1 MFLLPYSVKISP
13 VMQTITQKTYKGLT
27 SVEARERVKQHGLNI
42 RQGVKQKTW
51 YKRLFSIVSEP
62 MILFI
67 LATAAVYYFIGD
79 QLEATILLISII
91 PIIVI
96 EFAQESKTDEAIKI
110 LDKMITEYCMVYR
123 DGRIVKLESRF
134 LVPGDL
140 VYVTAG
146 DKIGA
151 DGYLLNSPGLQ
162 IDESILTGESFSAT
176 KAEINSEVIKEENK
190 VFQGTLVN
198 QGEGYIVVEKTGNDT
213 EYGKLGDLLEK
224 IISLKTPL
232 QKKIHHLVRYVALV
246 AIFFAVFVG
255 LFLAI
260 KNGWTAGLLAG
271 LTVAISLIPEEFPV
285 VFSVFL
291 IMGVWRMTKEKA
303 LIREMA
309 MVELLGSATV
319 ICTDKTGTLTEGKMA
334 LEKIYFSG
342 RLLTLAQAKK
352 HQTDCEHFFKT
363 ALLSLEQIAV
373 DPIELETQR
382 FAKELGVDAQ
392 KFYDEHVLVE
402 DAPFD
407 AKTKLV
413 SHIWKDKSD
422 GYFQYTAGAPESVL
436 KYSNVEASE
445 KKRIEEILEENFSE
459 GLRIVAIGYKETNKD
474 ASVTLNNLKFVGLL
488 VMSDPPREGV
498 KEAIELCQKA
508 GIRIIMITGDNKLTA
523 HSIAEQIKL
532 KHNENIISGSELEKL
547 SPDALYEAVKHHD
560 IFARVLPEQKY
571 LLVEALQKHGEIVA
585 MTGDGVNDAPALKKA
600 NIGIA
605 MGQRG
610 TEVARAASGM
620 VLLNDNFSTIVNAV
634 KEGRRIY
641 DNIRHAF
648 EFLFSFHIPI
658 IGLAAL
664 PLFFGQ
670 NLIFSPIHI
679 IFLEMICD
687 PSAVLGFER
696 EKARKGLM
704 SESPRSVNE
713 PLINPALWKKILLQG
728 FSITA
733 VCFAFYYY
741 FAIYL
746 GQTDLGRTLAF
757 GSLILS
763 QVFLILINRE
773 WEQIKTNKLLLYISL
788 ITAGFLLLAIYTPF
802 LRKIFA
808 LTPLAWTELLLMVAV
823 PFIIAML
830 LKVLRL
836 VRMRINY

>member
-1 MFLLPYSVKISP
+1 
-13 VMQTITQKTYKGLT
+13 MQIITQKSYKGLT
-27 SVEARERVKQHGLNI
+27 STEAREMTKQYGLNI
-42 RQGVKQKTW
+42 RQATKQKTW
-51 YKRLFSIVSEP
+51 YKRLFNIISEP
-62 MILFI
+62 MILLI
-67 LATAAVYYFIGD
+67 LATAVVYYFIGD
-79 QLEATILLISII
+79 QLEATILLLSII
-91 PIIVI
+91 PIIFI
-96 EFAQESKTDEAIKI
+96 QFAHESKTDEAIKV
-110 LDKMITEYCMVYR
+110 LDKMLTEYCMVYR
-123 DGRIVKLESRF
+123 DGQIVKLESKF

-146 DKIGA
+146 DKIAA
-151 DGYLLNSPGLQ
+151 DGYLLNSFGLQ
-162 IDESILTGESFSAT
+162 IDESVLTGESISAI
-176 KAEINSEVIKEENK
+176 KVEVAENARELKDENK

-198 QGEGYIVVEKTGNDT
+198 QGEGYMAVEKTGNNT

-224 IISLKTPL
+224 IISLQTPL
-232 QKKIHHLVRYVALV
+232 QKKIHHLVRYVALL
-246 AIFFAVFVG
+246 AIVSAVFIG
-255 LFLAI
+255 LFLTI
-260 KNGWTAGLLAG
+260 KNGWTNGLLAG
-271 LTVAISLIPEEFPV
+271 LTIAISLIPEEFPV

-291 IMGVWRMTKEKA
+291 IMGVWRLTKEKA
-303 LIREMA
+303 LVREMV

-334 LEKIYFSG
+334 LEKIYFFG
-342 RLLTLAQAKK
+342 QLLTLAQAKMHK
-352 HQTDCEHFFKT
+352 TDFEHFLKI

-382 FAKELGVDAQ
+382 FAKELGIDAQ
-392 KFYDEHVLVE
+392 EFYDEHVLVK

-436 KYSNVEASE
+436 KYSNISAQEKNKVE
-445 KKRIEEILEENFSE
+445 KILEENFAE
-459 GLRIVAIGYKETNKD
+459 GLRIVAISYKEIKKD
-474 ASVTLNNLKFVGLL
+474 EPLTLHNLKFTGLL
-488 VMSDPPREGV
+488 IMSDPPRAGV

-532 KHNENIISGSELEKL
+532 KHNENIISGWELEKL

-571 LLVEALQKHGEIVA
+571 LLVEALQKHGGIVA

-605 MGQRG
+605 MGTRG

-620 VLLNDNFSTIVNAV
+620 VLLDDNFSTIVNAV

-648 EFLFSFHIPI
+648 VFLFSFHIPI
-658 IGLAAL
+658 VGLAIL
-664 PLFFGQ
+664 PLLFGQ

-687 PSAVLGFER
+687 PAAVLGFER

-704 SESPRSVNE
+704 SESPRSINE
-713 PLINPALWKKILLQG
+713 PLINPVLWKKIFLHGL
-728 FSITA
+728 SITA
-733 VCFAFYYY
+733 ISFAFYYY

-746 GQTDLGRTLAF
+746 GQIELGRTLTF

-763 QVFLILINRE
+763 QTFLILVSRE
-773 WEQIKTNKLLLYISL
+773 WYQIKTNKFLLYISL
-788 ITAGFLLLAIYTPF
+788 ITIGFLFLAIYTAF
-802 LRKIFA
+802 LRKVFSLTA
-808 LTPLAWTELLLMVAV
+808 LSWTELLLMIVLPFIVAV
-823 PFIIAML
+823 I
-830 LKVLRL
+830 LKILRL
-836 VRMRINY
+836 IRLNHG

>member
-1 MFLLPYSVKISP
+1 MSIIVG
-13 VMQTITQKTYKGLT
+13 KTYKGLT
-27 SVEARERVKQHGLNI
+27 SAEALERTKQYGLNI
-42 RQGVKQKTW
+42 RRGAKQKTW
-51 YKRLFSIVSEP
+51 HKRLFNIVSEP
-62 MILFI
+62 MILLI
-67 LATAAVYYFIGD
+67 LATAVVYYFIGD

-91 PIIVI
+91 PIIFI

-110 LDKMITEYCMVYR
+110 LDKIITEYCMVYR
-123 DGRIVKLESRF
+123 DGKIVKLESKF

-162 IDESILTGESFSAT
+162 IDESILTGESVSTT
-176 KAEINSEVIKEENK
+176 KVEVGKDVEVVKDENK
-190 VFQGTLVN
+190 VFQGTLVS
-198 QGEGYIVVEKTGNDT
+198 QGEGYIIVEKIGNET

-232 QKKIHHLVRYVALV
+232 QKKIHHLVRCVALT

-255 LFLAI
+255 LFLAV
-260 KNGWTAGLLAG
+260 KNGWTAGLLGG
-271 LTVAISLIPEEFPV
+271 LTIAISLIPEEFPV

-309 MVELLGSATV
+309 IVELLGSATV

-342 RLLTLAQAKK
+342 RLLTLTQAKK
-352 HQTDCEHFFKT
+352 QQADCEHFFKT

-382 FAKELGVDAQ
+382 FARELNIDTQ
-392 KFYDEHVLVE
+392 KFYDEHVLTE

-422 GYFQYTAGAPESVL
+422 GYFQYTAGAPESIL
-436 KYSNVEASE
+436 KYSNISPPE
-445 KKRIEEILEENFSE
+445 KKKIEEILEENFAE
-459 GLRIVAIGYKETNKD
+459 GLRIVAIGYKEIAKD
-474 ASVTLNNLKFVGLL
+474 APVTLNNLKFVGLL
-488 VMSDPPREGV
+488 IMSDPPREGV
-498 KEAIELCQKA
+498 REAIELCQKA

-532 KHNENIISGSELEKL
+532 KHNENIISGPELEKL

-585 MTGDGVNDAPALKKA
+585 MTGDGVNDAPAIKKA

-605 MGQRG
+605 MGRRG

-620 VLLNDNFSTIVNAV
+620 VLLDDNFSTIVNAI
-634 KEGRRIY
+634 KDGRRIY

-648 EFLFSFHIPI
+648 VFLFSFHIPI
-658 IGLAAL
+658 VGLAVL

-704 SESPRSVNE
+704 NESPRSINE
-713 PLINPALWKKILLQG
+713 PLINPALWKKILSQG
-728 FSITA
+728 VSIT
-733 VCFAFYYY
+733 VVSFGFYYY

-757 GSLILS
+757 GSLIFS
-763 QVFLILINRE
+763 QIFLILINRE
-773 WEQIKTNKLLLYISL
+773 WEQIKANKFLLYISL
-788 ITAGFLLLAIYTPF
+788 ITAGFLVLAIYTPF
-802 LRKIFA
+802 LRKVFS
-808 LTPLAWTELLLMVAV
+808 LTPLVLIELLLMAAV
-823 PFIIAML
+823 PFIVAVF
-830 LKVLRL
+830 LKLSRL
-836 VRMRINY
+836 IKIKINY

>member
-1 MFLLPYSVKISP
+1 MP
-13 VMQTITQKTYKGLT
+13 TITQKSYKGLT
-27 SVEARERVKQHGLNI
+27 SAEALERIKQYGLNI
-42 RQGVKQKTW
+42 RRSVKQKTW
-51 YKRLFSIVSEP
+51 HKRLLHIVSEP
-62 MILFI
+62 MILLI
-67 LATAAVYYFIGD
+67 LATAVVYYFIGD
-79 QLEATILLISII
+79 QLEAMIILLSII
-91 PIIVI
+91 PIIFI
-96 EFAQESKTDEAIKI
+96 EFAQESKTNEAIKV
-110 LDKMITEYCMVYR
+110 LDKMLTEYCMVYR
-123 DGRIVKLESRF
+123 DGQIIKLESKF

-151 DGYLLNSPGLQ
+151 DGYLLDSHGLQ
-162 IDESILTGESFSAT
+162 VDESILTGESLSAT
-176 KAEINSEVIKEENK
+176 KAEIAENTGEIKEENK

-198 QGEGYIVVEKTGNDT
+198 QGEGYIIVEKTGNNT

-224 IISLKTPL
+224 IVSLKTPL
-232 QKKIHHLVRYVALV
+232 QEKIRHLVRYVALA

-260 KNGWTAGLLAG
+260 KNGWANGLLAG

-309 MVELLGSATV
+309 MVELLGSTTV

-334 LEKIYFSG
+334 LEKIYFAG
-342 RLLTLAQAKK
+342 QLLTLAQAKTRK
-352 HQTDCEHFFKT
+352 ADFERFIKI

-382 FAKELGVDAQ
+382 FAKELDMDTQ

-436 KYSNVEASE
+436 KYSNVSVVE
-445 KKRIEEILEENFSE
+445 KSKIEKILEEHFAE
-459 GLRIVAIGYKETNKD
+459 GLRIVAIGYKEINKD
-474 ASVTLNNLKFVGLL
+474 ESVTLADLKFAGLL
-488 VMSDPPREGV
+488 IMSDPPRVGV
-498 KEAIELCQKA
+498 KEAIVLCQKA

-532 KHNENIISGSELEKL
+532 KHNENIISGYELEKL

-585 MTGDGVNDAPALKKA
+585 MTGDGVNDAPAMKKA

-620 VLLNDNFSTIVNAV
+620 VLMDDNFSSIVNAV

-648 EFLFSFHIPI
+648 VFLFSFHIPI

-687 PSAVLGFER
+687 PAAVLGFER

-713 PLINPALWKKILLQG
+713 PLINPSLWKKIILQG
-728 FSITA
+728 LSITA
-733 VCFAFYYY
+733 VSFTFYYY
-741 FAIYL
+741 FAIHL
-746 GQTDLGRTLAF
+746 GQVELGRTLTF

-763 QVFLILINRE
+763 QIFLILINRE
-773 WEQIKTNKLLLYISL
+773 WEQIKTNKFLLSISL
-788 ITAGFLLLAIYTPF
+788 ITAGFLALAIYTPF
-802 LRKIFA
+802 LRKIFF
-808 LTPLAWTELLLMVAV
+808 LTPLAWTELSLMIAV
-823 PFIIAML
+823 PFLVAVFLKIARVMSL
-830 LKVLRL
+830 E
-836 VRMRINY
+836 N

>member
-1 MFLLPYSVKISP
+1 
-13 VMQTITQKTYKGLT
+13 MQIITQKSYKGLT
-27 SVEARERVKQHGLNI
+27 TAEAREMTKQYGLNI
-42 RQGVKQKTW
+42 RQATKQKTW
-51 YKRLFSIVSEP
+51 YKRLFNIISEP
-62 MILFI
+62 MILLI
-67 LATAAVYYFIGD
+67 LATAVVYYFIGD
-79 QLEATILLISII
+79 QLEATILLLSII
-91 PIIVI
+91 PIIFI
-96 EFAQESKTDEAIKI
+96 EFAQESKTDEAIKV
-110 LDKMITEYCMVYR
+110 LDKMLTEYCMVYR
-123 DGRIVKLESRF
+123 DGQIVKLESKF

-146 DKIGA
+146 DKIAA
-151 DGYLLNSPGLQ
+151 DGYLLNSFGLQ
-162 IDESILTGESFSAT
+162 IDESVLTGESISAV
-176 KAEINSEVIKEENK
+176 KAEVAENARELKDENK

-198 QGEGYIVVEKTGNDT
+198 QGEGYMAVEKTGNNT

-224 IISLKTPL
+224 IISLQTPL
-232 QKKIHHLVRYVALV
+232 QKKIYHLVRYVALL
-246 AIFFAVFVG
+246 AIVSAVFIS
-255 LFLAI
+255 LFLTI
-260 KNGWTAGLLAG
+260 KNGWTNGLLAG
-271 LTVAISLIPEEFPV
+271 LTIAISLIPEEFPV

-291 IMGVWRMTKEKA
+291 IMGVWRLTKEKA
-303 LIREMA
+303 LVREMV

-334 LEKIYFSG
+334 LEKIYFFG
-342 RLLTLAQAKK
+342 QLLTLAQAKMHK
-352 HQTDCEHFFKT
+352 ADFERFLKT

-382 FAKELGVDAQ
+382 FAKELGIDAQ
-392 KFYDEHVLVE
+392 EFYDKHVLVK

-436 KYSNVEASE
+436 KYSNISAQEKNKVE
-445 KKRIEEILEENFSE
+445 KILEENFAE
-459 GLRIVAIGYKETNKD
+459 GLRIVAISCKEIKKD
-474 ASVTLNNLKFVGLL
+474 EPVTLHNLKFTGLL
-488 VMSDPPREGV
+488 IMSDPPRAGV

-532 KHNENIISGSELEKL
+532 KHNENIISGWELEKL

-560 IFARVLPEQKY
+560 IFARVLPEQKF

-605 MGQRG
+605 MGTRG

-620 VLLNDNFSTIVNAV
+620 VLLDDNFSTIVNAV

-648 EFLFSFHIPI
+648 VFLFSFHIPI
-658 IGLAAL
+658 VGLAIL

-687 PSAVLGFER
+687 PAAVLGFER

-704 SESPRSVNE
+704 SESPRSINE
-713 PLINPALWKKILLQG
+713 PLINPALWKKIFLHGL
-728 FSITA
+728 SITA
-733 VCFAFYYY
+733 VSFAFYYY

-746 GQTDLGRTLAF
+746 GQIELGRTLTF

-763 QVFLILINRE
+763 QIFLILVSRE
-773 WEQIKTNKLLLYISL
+773 WEQIKTNKFLLFISL
-788 ITAGFLLLAIYTPF
+788 ITTGFLLLAIYTSF
-802 LRKIFA
+802 LRKVFS
-808 LTPLAWTELLLMVAV
+808 LTPLAWTELLLMIVL
-823 PFIIAML
+823 PFIAAVI
-830 LKVLRL
+830 LKISRL
-836 VRMRINY
+836 GRLNHG